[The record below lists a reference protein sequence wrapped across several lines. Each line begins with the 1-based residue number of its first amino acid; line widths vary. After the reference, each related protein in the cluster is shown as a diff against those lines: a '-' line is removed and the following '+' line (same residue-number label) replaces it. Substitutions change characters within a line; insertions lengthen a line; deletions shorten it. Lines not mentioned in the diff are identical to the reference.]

1 MSGVVVVTTVVAA
14 NWPVVVQAV
23 TGVAA
28 AMGFGLVRSDS
39 DLEVGI
45 EQEVKSSNR
54 AELEMPDSDVTA
66 DVARGE
72 EMILQRQDA
81 TVRVFRDEFGTLK
94 LCVEGTA
101 SKAQL
106 RALGEEL
113 MGRISQQYAY
123 HRIMEELETR
133 GVAVLGQEVT
143 ADQTVKV
150 RVKAW

>member
-1 MSGVVVVTTVVAA
+1 
-14 NWPVVVQAV
+14 
-23 TGVAA
+23 
-28 AMGFGLVRSDS
+28 
-39 DLEVGI
+39 
-45 EQEVKSSNR
+45 
-54 AELEMPDSDVTA
+54 
-66 DVARGE
+66 
-72 EMILQRQDA
+72 MILQRQDA

-94 LCVEGTA
+94 LCVEGSA
-101 SKAQL
+101 SKAEL
-106 RALGEEL
+106 RKLGEEL